1 MKNRM
6 IYQWINAWSI
16 DELEYDMEVNTHDY
30 EIDYKNNKDLQKQV
44 KMACINDGF
53 KCDALSNLIND
64 VDIYNSIVEFITE
77 HKQKAV
83 RLNVEWHWYY
93 SK

>member
-30 EIDYKNNKDLQKQV
+30 EIDYKTTKTYK
-44 KMACINDGF
+44 
-53 KCDALSNLIND
+53 
-64 VDIYNSIVEFITE
+64 
-77 HKQKAV
+77 
-83 RLNVEWHWYY
+83 
-93 SK
+93 SKSRWLV